1 MGGYIKEVRLAE
13 CTRAAGLS
21 DKESGPG
28 KYDQQC
34 SRLWNHVKESQEIL
48 PNPVDTVNLN
58 PAVGALS
65 PPTSSQSTTSSR
77 WSTSSG
83 GSLQSHMTVATSF
96 TDHLASKLPAGGRR
110 GEVSIRRVT
119 PTKESRDNVTAAH
132 SKRQDT
138 NESKD
143 IRKSV
148 FKVGTLLLASTRD
161 GDNILEGFATA
172 DNCAFK
178 INTMFGFDVLASREL
193 SKGVKNGL
201 ADRSPPRRGRQ
212 NEIPDDD
219 FKNLCCLVF
228 TASSIQQA
236 NCYVDR
242 FERTDLMSAVGQVV
256 NDTRKNDG
264 QDAMNDTALFRRIEN
279 ANCRMQDLKHID
291 KREAL
296 RVKWLTH
303 GAQKKKYEKWE
314 ETAVEYGFAGPAA
327 DDAER

>member
-1 MGGYIKEVRLAE
+1 M
-13 CTRAAGLS
+13 S

-34 SRLWNHVKESQEIL
+34 SRLWNHVKEGQEVL

-65 PPTSSQSTTSSR
+65 PPTSSQST
-77 WSTSSG
+77 TSSG

-119 PTKESRDNVTAAH
+119 TTKESRDNVTAAH

-148 FKVGTLLLASTRD
+148 FKMGTLLLAPTRD
-161 GDNILEGFATA
+161 GDNTLEGFATA
-172 DNCAFK
+172 NKCAFK
-178 INTMFGFDVLASREL
+178 INTMFEFDVLASSEL

-201 ADRSPPRRGRQ
+201 AGRSPTKRNSRR
-212 NEIPDDD
+212 
-219 FKNLCCLVF
+219 
-228 TASSIQQA
+228 
-236 NCYVDR
+236 
-242 FERTDLMSAVGQVV
+242 
-256 NDTRKNDG
+256 
-264 QDAMNDTALFRRIEN
+264 
-279 ANCRMQDLKHID
+279 
-291 KREAL
+291 
-296 RVKWLTH
+296 
-303 GAQKKKYEKWE
+303 
-314 ETAVEYGFAGPAA
+314 
-327 DDAER
+327 